1 MMTMTTTQTACA
13 MRTVMTTKSKAV
25 RRASVARRAGEQ
37 DGQMNQQME
46 GGCVALRF
54 CVARC
59 ARCATRASCAVR
71 GARNN
76 CFTSMSIARETSGMD
91 IGDVVVEDLAVARER
106 VD

>member
-54 CVARC
+54 VSRGARG
-59 ARCATRASCAVR
+59 ARRGRRARCAVR
-71 GARNN
+71 GMIVLCRYRSRARRLEG
-76 CFTSMSIARETSGMD
+76 I
-91 IGDVVVEDLAVARER
+91 LATCSWKILPMRG
-106 VD
+106 